1 MELDQDLASL
11 VDGKTFFLFL
21 IIEFWDRIALT
32 SYRCGGLSICSCF
45 HQHFILDE
53 YVWASIFVLGIGFLV
68 YTIFP
73 FSCKTI
79 VQPQIIF
86 TLVTAV
92 LQWIILQFVLRS
104 LFLFPL
110 FMVFFFISI
119 ADDIPVTSSQETHGT
134 SSVPRSDATD
144 FPMLPEN
151 GQSNLEASSVYI
163 PSDQMR
169 MIQNINT
176 ILSEV
181 CFLYTVNS
189 LQA

>member
-1 MELDQDLASL
+1 M
-11 VDGKTFFLFL
+11 
-21 IIEFWDRIALT
+21 I
-32 SYRCGGLSICSCF
+32 
-45 HQHFILDE
+45 
-53 YVWASIFVLGIGFLV
+53 
-68 YTIFP
+68 
-73 FSCKTI
+73 
-79 VQPQIIF
+79 
-86 TLVTAV
+86 
-92 LQWIILQFVLRS
+92 
-104 LFLFPL
+104 
-110 FMVFFFISI
+110 FFFISI